1 MNTYDNYNLEKESNF
16 INPEIIRKNK
26 TYSSRRIKS
35 LQTKK
40 SYKKI
45 NTNEF
50 KTSYFS
56 EKQRESKNNKNKL
69 IKEILKKNSFQLK
82 KYKFIKTNNINISPD
97 NNTTFLPKNKGIN
110 ENGKNNENDL
120 INISSLPTQ
129 DKDRKKGK
137 NKIDNIKSQNIFN
150 LLTKNK
156 LKLVD
161 NYKDWEGD
169 NYFPLSGHMIEG
181 PCSFRPSLLTGIS
194 LSVPVLLF
202 LLFNSDFLNII
213 IYIVLIVLYI
223 IIIIM
228 LLIVSFNDA
237 GIIRRFKSE
246 DNILIA
252 RKDIYIFQLG
262 YIRKYKFCSTCSIMR
277 PTRST
282 HCSDCNNCVEKFDH
296 HCPWIGN
303 CTGKRNYKFFFIFLV
318 LINILSFFLIIISVI
333 HIYKNFSITITKNKN
348 LPKIEKNNNIISYA
362 LSEVIIYIYIIIYS
376 IISLLFIVGLLFYHL
391 KLIHNNITTKEDLK
405 NYWNHPFGNP
415 FKRNR
420 LLNWKNALFPLIKKY
435 SILNILRKE
444 INDSLYLSKE
454 ENVKININ
462 TNKDNVRKVKRK
474 LTGKNNNSKKSKE
487 ESDIYHKN
495 NGDTSLVNL
504 IKNKDNRLSRI
515 KNEDYKEKYKIDNDS
530 NNSINISKTFNILKK
545 SKNTSNGQIE
555 NTQSFNFE
563 TSKLQV

>member
-35 LQTKK
+35 LQTRK

-56 EKQRESKNNKNKL
+56 EKQRESKNDKNKL

-82 KYKFIKTNNINISPD
+82 KYKFIKTNSINISPD

-129 DKDRKKGK
+129 DKDRKKGN

-228 LLIVSFNDA
+228 LLIVSFNDP

-462 TNKDNVRKVKRK
+462 ANNDNVRKVKRK

>member
-1 MNTYDNYNLEKESNF
+1 MNTYDNCNLEKESNF

-56 EKQRESKNNKNKL
+56 EKQRESKNDKNKL

-82 KYKFIKTNNINISPD
+82 KYKFIKTNSINISPD

-110 ENGKNNENDL
+110 ENGNHNENDL

-129 DKDRKKGK
+129 DKDRKKGN

-213 IYIVLIVLYI
+213 IYILLIVLYI

-228 LLIVSFNDA
+228 LLIVSFNDP

-415 FKRNR
+415 FKRNI